1 VKPELYKLKNMEM
14 KRYDLINEYIKK
26 YSFKSFLE
34 IGHDKGIAF
43 NNVTIAFK
51 ESVDPD
57 PSTNPTYVLSSDD
70 FFAHYKTKY
79 DIIFIDGLHEHN
91 QVDRDIKNA
100 LSHLNPGGVIVMHDC
115 HPTSES
121 CQRHLFQAPGGP
133 WTGDCWKAFVK
144 NRAELKYEM
153 FVWDNDWGCGVIDTN
168 ILKQSDTSNLPVD
181 MVEMTYNDFIEHP
194 EWMQFKRD

>member
-1 VKPELYKLKNMEM
+1 MEL

-34 IGHDKGIAF
+34 IGHDQGVAF
-43 NNVTIAFK
+43 DRIEIDLK
-51 ESVDPD
+51 ESVDPN

-100 LSHLNPGGVIVMHDC
+100 LEHLNKGGVIIMHDC
-115 HPTSES
+115 HPNSEA
-121 CQRHLFQAPGGP
+121 CQQTDSIPPGA

-144 NRAELKYEM
+144 NRAELPYEM
-153 FVWDNDWGCGVIDTN
+153 YVWDYDWGCGVIDTN
-168 ILKQSDTSNLPVD
+168 VPKTSDTSSLITD
-181 MVEMTYNDFIEHP
+181 MDIITYHDFITHP
-194 EWMQFKRD
+194 EWMNFKTEYEFYISTPSV

>member
-1 VKPELYKLKNMEM
+1 MEL
-14 KRYDLINEYIKK
+14 KRYNLINEYIKK

-43 NNVTIAFK
+43 NNVDIEFK

-57 PSTNPTYVLSSDD
+57 PNTKPTYILTSDD
-70 FFAHYKTKY
+70 FFSHYKTKY

-100 LSHLNPGGVIVMHDC
+100 LCHLNPGGVIIIHDC
-115 HPTSES
+115 HPDSEA
-121 CQRHLFQAPGGP
+121 CQIHKFVHCGGN

-144 NRAELKYEM
+144 NRAELPYEM
-153 FVWDNDWGCGVIDTN
+153 YVWDHDWGCGVIDTN
-168 ILKQSDTSNLPVD
+168 IPKTSNTSSLPVD
-181 MVEMTYNDFIEHP
+181 MVEMTYRHFILHP
-194 EWMQFKRD
+194 EWMNFKQ